1 MKTMAALALA
11 VLLALCPALPGCQ
24 NGEAAEAAPEQPA
37 IEAPASE
44 EPAAVDPAPERPA
57 TVDPAPERPATVDPA
72 PEQPAAEADSATVT
86 LTVHPGWEGSTDET
100 YKLEGGQAEFITALF
115 YEHEKEAVDS
125 PSASVATLT
134 FQIGEDFLTTSMGG
148 LRTLDASIGG
158 EGFVIELSESEYAT
172 MLDIV
177 SPRAEGVP

>member
-1 MKTMAALALA
+1 MKTMTALTLAL
-11 VLLALCPALPGCQ
+11 LLALNPALPGCQ
-24 NGEAAEAAPEQPA
+24 NREAAGAAPEQ
-37 IEAPASE
+37 
-44 EPAAVDPAPERPA
+44 PAAVDPAPEQPA
-57 TVDPAPERPATVDPA
+57 AVDPAPEQPAAVDPA

-100 YKLEGGQAEFITALF
+100 YKLEGEQAEFITSLF

-125 PSASVATLT
+125 PSASIATLT
-134 FQIGEDFLTTSMGG
+134 FQIGEDFLTTSMGE

-158 EGFVIELSESEYAT
+158 EGFVIELNEQEYAQ

-177 SPRAEGVP
+177 SDRAGGVP

>member
-1 MKTMAALALA
+1 MKTLTALALA
-11 VLLALCPALPGCQ
+11 LLLALNPALSGCQ
-24 NGEAAEAAPEQPA
+24 SKETAPEV
-37 IEAPASE
+37 
-44 EPAAVDPAPERPA
+44 PAA
-57 TVDPAPERPATVDPA
+57 VDPA

-100 YKLEGGQAEFITALF
+100 YKLEGEQAEFITALF

-125 PSASVATLT
+125 PSASIATLT
-134 FQIGEDFLTTSMGG
+134 FQIGEDFLNTSMGE

-158 EGFVIELSESEYAT
+158 KGYVIELSESEYAA